1 MKTSIKSAVLKL
13 TTDKPVRKTPYQV
26 KGVFIRHFKNE
37 LIVPMLNGSN
47 RHKFLYPR
55 VQVKILNEQIYIVGI
70 EEGLSPVISIAEKVK
85 KLDFGNITFDVESF
99 ELFES
104 ENDFI
109 SSNQVITYKF
119 LTPWIALN
127 HMNQVAYKK
136 SNEEQQRLFLN
147 KLIGQNIV
155 FLANELNLSLEKNIY
170 TKLEIN
176 ELFPKKVDEKN
187 WGSFEGGFK
196 TNCILPNHIGL
207 GNGITRGFGTIYF
220 NPKSIILNS
229 KGELESDQLENS
241 DSFKSEK
248 ELNLVIIS
256 DVPKPRRRK
265 NINSKQRSAKK
276 NKTKFSK
283 NINPRKNTKKY
294 SKNSNSLNKK
304 ITRSSDSKRY
314 GNKPID
320 NFNRIE
326 EVEENKEKNFNT
338 EEHHK
343 RQHEF

>member
-1 MKTSIKSAVLKL
+1 METSIKSVVLKL
-13 TTDKPVRKTPYQV
+13 NTDKPVRKTPYQV

-55 VQVKILNEQIYIVGI
+55 VQVKILNEQIYIIGI
-70 EEGLSPVISIAEKVK
+70 KEGLTPVISIAEKVK

-99 ELFES
+99 ELVES
-104 ENDFI
+104 KNDFI
-109 SSNQVITYKF
+109 SSKQVIKYSF

-127 HMNQVAYKK
+127 HMNQGAYKK
-136 SNEEQQRLFLN
+136 SNEIEQRLFLN

-170 TKLEIN
+170 TKLEIS
-176 ELFPKKVDEKN
+176 ELSPKKVDEKN

-196 TNCILPNHIGL
+196 TNCILPNYIGL
-207 GNGITRGFGTIYF
+207 GNGITRGFGSIYF
-220 NPKSIILNS
+220 DQNDILSNL
-229 KGELESDQLENS
+229 KEQTGQLEDS

-248 ELNLVIIS
+248 DLKLVIIS

-265 NINSKQRSAKK
+265 NTNNKSKSSKK
-276 NKTKFSK
+276 NKAKFIKKVNSK
-283 NINPRKNTKKY
+283 KKIKKY
-294 SKNSNSLNKK
+294 SKSPNSLNNKT
-304 ITRSSDSKRY
+304 TRYKGSK
-314 GNKPID
+314 NFNDKSID
-320 NFNRIE
+320 GFNRIE
-326 EVEENKEKNFNT
+326 EVKDKEEKNFNT

-343 RQHEF
+343 RQHKF

>member
-13 TTDKPVRKTPYQV
+13 ITDKPVRKTPYQV

-55 VQVKILNEQIYIVGI
+55 VQVKILNEQIYIIGI
-70 EEGLSPVISIAEKVK
+70 KEGLDPVISIAEKVK
-85 KLDFGNITFDVESF
+85 KLDFGNITFNVESF
-99 ELFES
+99 EILEYN
-104 ENDFI
+104 NDFI
-109 SSNQVITYKF
+109 SSKQIITYEF

-127 HMNQVAYKK
+127 HMNQGTYKK
-136 SNEEQQRLFLN
+136 SNEQQQRLFLN

-170 TKLEIN
+170 TKLDIID
-176 ELFPKKVDEKN
+176 LSPKKVDEKN
-187 WGSFEGGFK
+187 WGSFEGAFK
-196 TNCILPNHIGL
+196 TNCILPNYIGL

-220 NPKSIILNS
+220 NPKLIIPKS
-229 KGELESDQLENS
+229 DGEESDQFENS

-248 ELNLVIIS
+248 ELDLVIIS

-265 NINSKQRSAKK
+265 NTNNKYKNSKK
-276 NKTKFSK
+276 NKTKFIK
-283 NINPRKNTKKY
+283 NINPKKH
-294 SKNSNSLNKK
+294 SKNSNSLSKK
-304 ITRSSDSKRY
+304 TTRFSDSKKLD
-314 GNKPID
+314 NNSID
-320 NFNRIE
+320 NFNTIE
-326 EVEENKEKNFNT
+326 QVKEKKEKNFNT

-343 RQHEF
+343 RQHKF

>member
-1 MKTSIKSAVLKL
+1 METSIKSVILKL
-13 TTDKPVRKTPYQV
+13 NTDKPVRKTPYQV

-55 VQVKILNEQIYIVGI
+55 VQVKILNEQIYIIGLK
-70 EEGLSPVISIAEKVK
+70 EGLIPVISIAEKVK

-99 ELFES
+99 ELLES
-104 ENDFI
+104 KNDFI
-109 SSNQVITYKF
+109 STNKVITYSF

-127 HMNQVAYKK
+127 HMNQGTYKK
-136 SNEEQQRLFLN
+136 SNRTEQSLFLN

-176 ELFPKKVDEKN
+176 ELSPKKVDEKN

-196 TNCILPNHIGL
+196 TNCILPNYIGL
-207 GNGITRGFGTIYF
+207 GNGITRGFGSIYF
-220 NPKSIILNS
+220 DPNHILSNL
-229 KGELESDQLENS
+229 KEEELDQIEDS

-248 ELNLVIIS
+248 DLKIVIIS

-265 NINSKQRSAKK
+265 NTTKKSKSSKK
-276 NKTKFSK
+276 NKVKFIKNVNSK
-283 NINPRKNTKKY
+283 KKAKKY
-294 SKNSNSLNKK
+294 SKSSNSLNKK
-304 ITRSSDSKRY
+304 TTRYAGSK
-314 GNKPID
+314 NFNDNSID
-320 NFNRIE
+320 GFNRIE
-326 EVEENKEKNFNT
+326 EVKDKEEKNFNT

-343 RQHEF
+343 RQHKF